1 MFYIY
6 YWGDMELTFVD
17 KNKSLV
23 KKVKELFES
32 VENKTSFTLDT
43 YCWDVFEYKKKN
55 TDFKIC
61 TASNPSFSMG
71 GGLDW
76 AIKKKYPEE
85 CNNLKEFVVTNN
97 LFPLIT
103 VDSNIKTDRQIIRR
117 CLAGIFAY
125 RYKYN
130 LILTGIGTAIG
141 WLYENILLEE
151 LKRFLSADLSS
162 ANLISANLSSAD
174 LLSADL
180 SSANLSY
187 ADLHSADLSYA
198 DLHSANL
205 ISANLSSADLRSA
218 NLSSA
223 NLSYADLH
231 SADLRSANLISA
243 NLSYANLHSANLSY
257 ADLSSAN
264 LISADLSSANLHSAN
279 LNYADLLYANLSSA
293 NLSYANLHSANLSY
307 ANLSYAKIKD
317 VNINELTINFMLNCP
332 EEWDFIWR
340 KKCRDNC
347 IVKLLIPAKALRSSA
362 TTRKCR
368 ASYVKTLEIREG
380 NWKKIK
386 KAMSSYTMDV
396 SYTVWKI
403 TKCDKREKDRWIEC
417 WWGIHFFLTREEA
430 KQYI

>member
-231 SADLRSANLISA
+231 SANLRSANLI
-243 NLSYANLHSANLSY
+243 
-257 ADLSSAN
+257 
-264 LISADLSSANLHSAN
+264 
-279 LNYADLLYANLSSA
+279 
-293 NLSYANLHSANLSY
+293 SANLSY